1 MAESA
6 TLQTKSRDES
16 GNFGTARMTPPGSGD
31 GSPEGEREVLDAVDD
46 LGPAG
51 LPQCR
56 EMGSGPIESDHAL
69 VFGDRDEERAVGI
82 AVSHDCVDLEHGSA
96 RVRVVEAVTVVHD
109 PFEHRHRDDSHETIL
124 SVDDPEV
131 LDRLRVLGD
140 EMVVGVARILPG
152 WVERAVER
160 IIEAWGRLDEATAV
174 DARGEARAAGMA
186 ASARVVVE
194 LEDLFG
200 TDVGD
205 QRSTPLNIVR
215 SAYREPT
222 ALLARLGIPG
232 VVRDAFDERL
242 HPDDDYDLAPRGLA
256 ELGDSD
262 LGAVLV
268 AWGITKAKVL
278 RARVAS
284 PG

>member
-1 MAESA
+1 MWVTSSKAERRWWSRRSA
-6 TLQTKSRDES
+6 
-16 GNFGTARMTPPGSGD
+16 D

-46 LGPAG
+46 LSAAG
-51 LPQCR
+51 IAQCR
-56 EMGSGPIESDHAL
+56 EMGSDPFESDHAL
-69 VFGDRDEERAVGI
+69 VLGNRDQERAVGI
-82 AVSHDCVDLEHGSA
+82 AVSHDRVDLEDGSA
-96 RVRVVEAVTVVHD
+96 RVRVVEAVTVVD
-109 PFEHRHRDDSHETIL
+109 DAFEDRHRDDSHETIL

-140 EMVVGVARILPG
+140 EMVVGVARILPD
-152 WVERAVER
+152 WVEGAVER
-160 IIEAWGRLDEATAV
+160 IIDAWGRLDEETAAN
-174 DARGEARAAGMA
+174 ARGEARAAGVV
-186 ASARVVVE
+186 ASARVVGE

-222 ALLARLGIPG
+222 VLLAGLGIPG

-242 HPDDDYDLAPRGLA
+242 HPDDEYDLAPRGLA
-256 ELGDSD
+256 DLGDSD
-262 LGAVLV
+262 LGAVLL